1 MPTVPDISELKVQL
15 TLTLGEMRTLVGLLN
30 FAHERL
36 GGDVDDATEA
46 LVDDVSGMY
55 FELMENLKDGIFDD
69 FEPE

>member
-1 MPTVPDISELKVQL
+1 MADLSDLKVQL

-30 FAHERL
+30 FAREQL
-36 GGDVDDATEA
+36 EPEA
-46 LVDDVSGMY
+46 EVETLIDDVSGMY